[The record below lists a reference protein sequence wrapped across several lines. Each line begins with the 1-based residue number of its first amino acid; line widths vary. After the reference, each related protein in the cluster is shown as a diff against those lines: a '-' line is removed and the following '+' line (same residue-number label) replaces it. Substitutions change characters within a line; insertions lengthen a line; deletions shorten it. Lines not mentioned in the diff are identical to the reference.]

1 MTDSASSLLQ
11 ELRMARTS
19 LDQISESLQSQA
31 DLLRQRGIALPA
43 ATAQAISSL
52 KADFVRLESQ
62 IVEAQTELG
71 QLRALAS
78 MSARITTT
86 LDVDTVLSETMDIVI
101 ALTRAERGYLIL
113 VNEAESTL
121 EFRIIRDDSVN
132 PLKGGGVPQV
142 SQTVLREVMTTRQ
155 PLLADN
161 AYKDERLQ
169 NNASVA
175 NFALRSVL
183 CVPLLLRDKVI
194 GVVYVDNRLQAGIFT
209 EREKHTLVAFAA
221 TAAVAIGNAML
232 YADIQRLL
240 SEITRVKALM
250 DNVFESIGSGVI
262 ATDSQDIITT
272 FNRAAAHI
280 LAQSGAE
287 SIGQPLRAILP
298 HFSSGLADLLE
309 AVRQSQRPAAL
320 EAELETLRGTVI
332 VNLKLNPLRGSTD
345 ESQQGLALVMED
357 ITRQRARE
365 QQINMLKTYL
375 PPAMVDN
382 IQTISSLALG
392 GERREV
398 TCVFAEVRPFSTLDD
413 VPPMQALSLI
423 DHYLSV
429 ATACIHDTQ
438 GVIDKYMGTEV
449 MALYNTQLSPQQN
462 HAWLAIEA
470 ALLMRDAFA
479 RLYQE
484 QGIDPQ
490 PHFYRIGLHSGVATL
505 GNVGSLNRR
514 NFTALGDTINLA
526 KRLQENAQRGQI
538 IISQESLELIEA
550 AAPGHTLP
558 YRFAELP
565 PIQVK
570 GRQQV
575 TRIYEVFRQ

>member
-1 MTDSASSLLQ
+1 MTDSASSLFQ
-11 ELRMARTS
+11 ELRTARTS

-31 DLLRQRGIALPA
+31 DLLRQRGIALPSA
-43 ATAQAISSL
+43 AAQAINSL
-52 KADFVRLESQ
+52 KTDFLRLEGQ

-71 QLRALAS
+71 QLRALAA

-121 EFRIIRDDSVN
+121 EFRIIRDDSAS
-132 PLKGGGVPQV
+132 PLKTSGVPQI
-142 SQTVLREVMTTRQ
+142 SQTILREVMATRQ

-169 NNASVA
+169 GNASVA

-194 GVVYVDNRLQAGIFT
+194 GAVYVDNRLQSGIFT

-262 ATDSQDIITT
+262 ATDSQDIVTT

-280 LAQSGAE
+280 LAQNNAE

-309 AVRQSQRPAAL
+309 TVRQSQQPAAL
-320 EAELETLRGTVI
+320 EAELETPRGTVI
-332 VNLKLNPLRGSTD
+332 VNLKLNPLRGSSD
-345 ESQQGLALVMED
+345 DSQQGLALVMED

-365 QQINMLKTYL
+365 QQISMLKTYL

-398 TCVFAEVRPFSTLDD
+398 TCVFAEVRPFSTLGD

-423 DHYLSV
+423 DRYLSV

-438 GVIDKYMGTEV
+438 GVIDKYMGTEI

-470 ALLMRDAFA
+470 ALLMRDAFV

-490 PHFYRIGLHSGVATL
+490 PHFYRIGLHSGIVTL

-526 KRLQENAQRGQI
+526 KRLQESAQRGQI
-538 IISQESLELIEA
+538 IVSQESLDQLRA
-550 AAPGHTLP
+550 AVPGQSLP

-565 PIQVK
+565 SIQVK